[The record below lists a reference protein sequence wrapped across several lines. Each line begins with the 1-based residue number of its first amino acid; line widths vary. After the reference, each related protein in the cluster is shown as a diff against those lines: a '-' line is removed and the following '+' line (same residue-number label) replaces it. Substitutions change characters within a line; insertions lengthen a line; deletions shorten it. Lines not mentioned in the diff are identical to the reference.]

1 MTLKVDKKT
10 DALYFRLDD
19 SDITESSETSPGIIL
34 DFNEKNE
41 VVGIEILNLSKRT
54 NRINLDSILYETV

>member
-19 SDITESSETSPGIIL
+19 SDITESSETSPGIVL